1 MKNNTFTFDVVNKTI
16 DKLLRHDITI
26 MFERQ
31 ATYLYLLKLDNLDK
45 KDLYNRI
52 KERAAI
58 HHLNFN
64 SGVLSKELSV
74 ANLCR
79 EHWAKYFNNIQVTD
93 KTTDKNIKDIAKI
106 MIDNNLTYNKLKN
119 LIVNNPANKNTV
131 KKASYESVM
140 LFLEVATDTELKQ
153 LKTFIESRL
162 TNDKKQGKESKKAA

>member
-1 MKNNTFTFDVVNKTI
+1 MKKDTFTFDVVNKTI
-16 DKLLRHDITI
+16 DKLLKHDISI

-45 KDLYNRI
+45 KDLYNII
-52 KERAAI
+52 KERATI

-64 SGVLSKELSV
+64 SGILSKELGV

-79 EHWAKYFNNIQVTD
+79 EHWVKYFNNIQVTD

-106 MIDNNLTYNKLKN
+106 MIDNNLTYNKLKD
-119 LIVNNPANKNTV
+119 LIVNNPVNKNTV

-162 TNDKKQGKESKKAA
+162 NTEKDKKVKKAA